1 MLIPVF
7 CQEGNI
13 ALDDIDTALQI
24 IRGYKEFS
32 NVYKD
37 TENLIHFQ
45 CTNRRFVVELP
56 KDETEYPHLLLEGKD
71 DYTLPH
77 IAQGNDAYGR
87 RTVCIRR
94 EEEYVNLLL
103 DFKDKIKDLCDRL
116 ICLMNLSLADQ
127 KREIGKEFMYYWNFE
142 AVREFPVEVFLG
154 EQDLAFTSLYVYKD
168 KDNKKYRMVAPGTQL
183 NDICGLDGHVK
194 WKSVD
199 RLPAFYIPLLSSEGI
214 MPPIRGKPWNRATL
228 LAILEEH
235 HEKYMTN
242 DCYHCFCNT
251 ICKGTKLFILLG
263 IPIDQRREF
272 CLVCVQSTTR
282 WKASLIEKMQ
292 QAFSLSIYPCSR
304 LDYGY
309 LSNAIGNDNLLLQ
322 KKFLLIGA
330 GSLGSYVGY
339 ELIKAG
345 VRNLTVYDE
354 DSFEKENTF
363 RWSFPM
369 RFSYGRNKTRI
380 LKAMLE
386 SINPEI
392 MICAKPMNMSM
403 EELRSICNMYDG
415 IIFTVG
421 SSDFQFQANKV
432 LHDIHYRG
440 LCFYAWLEAGG
451 IYSHVLSINYNNP
464 GCYQCLFTDGQGSLV
479 NNQYNHPISEEQ
491 ERNAFIDNACGG
503 ARAVYGNAIL
513 LRTTAV
519 LLNCMKKAFMNHM
532 SSNFLMDI
540 GPNENINREDSFVRK
555 GCNCCGSNHW

>member
-309 LSNAIGNDNLLLQ
+309 
-322 KKFLLIGA
+322 
-330 GSLGSYVGY
+330 
-339 ELIKAG
+339 
-345 VRNLTVYDE
+345 
-354 DSFEKENTF
+354 
-363 RWSFPM
+363 
-369 RFSYGRNKTRI
+369 
-380 LKAMLE
+380 
-386 SINPEI
+386 
-392 MICAKPMNMSM
+392 
-403 EELRSICNMYDG
+403 
-415 IIFTVG
+415 
-421 SSDFQFQANKV
+421 
-432 LHDIHYRG
+432 
-440 LCFYAWLEAGG
+440 
-451 IYSHVLSINYNNP
+451 
-464 GCYQCLFTDGQGSLV
+464 
-479 NNQYNHPISEEQ
+479 
-491 ERNAFIDNACGG
+491 
-503 ARAVYGNAIL
+503 
-513 LRTTAV
+513 
-519 LLNCMKKAFMNHM
+519 
-532 SSNFLMDI
+532 
-540 GPNENINREDSFVRK
+540 
-555 GCNCCGSNHW
+555 